1 MKIDT
6 LVKGILDK
14 KKKLIEDSKVCSES
28 IDFWEKKANRLFN
41 EMDETEEEFAFSSD
55 EYIEDKCINHLK
67 EVDFLMNRMK
77 LENDQLD
84 LVEKQIEELETQLCL
99 AFEQYAKKQKK

>member
-6 LVKGILDK
+6 LVKTILDK
-14 KKKLIEDSKVCSES
+14 KKKLMENSKVCSES

-41 EMDETEEEFAFSSD
+41 EMDEAEEEFIFSST
-55 EYIEDKCINHLK
+55 EYIEDKCTDHLK
-67 EVDFLMNRMK
+67 EVDFLMKRMK

-84 LVEKQIEELETQLCL
+84 LVEKQIEELETELCL
-99 AFEQYAKKQKK
+99 AFAQYAKKQKK